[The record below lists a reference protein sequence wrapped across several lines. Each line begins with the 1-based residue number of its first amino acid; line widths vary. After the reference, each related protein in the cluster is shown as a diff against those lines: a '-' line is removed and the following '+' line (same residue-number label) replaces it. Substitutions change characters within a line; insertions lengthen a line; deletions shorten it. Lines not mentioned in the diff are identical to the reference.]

1 MSETEV
7 VTPEDA
13 AAYDLSAFA
22 ERVNTSL
29 DTIEGH
35 ESAFSEATL
44 EHRLQI
50 GQVIA
55 QAQEKFG
62 LTQSEQLAV
71 AREGKALVAR
81 RATNEALTCNPI
93 GFAAWLKREIP
104 RLNRSTARKY
114 ATAFHG
120 LGVAPDATPRQIT
133 ERIKKLRHEAGKA
146 GKPVPSLASLYTA
159 GKPPKKDEP
168 LQIEEPRDTAQ
179 LRLEDAREA
188 FHTWHQTF
196 ETMIE
201 RGQLDDLDREGLKA
215 EKEFF
220 LAGLD
225 RINKRLKQ

>member
-7 VTPEDA
+7 VTPEAA
-13 AAYDLSAFA
+13 AAYDLSTLA

-62 LTQSEQLAV
+62 ITSA
-71 AREGKALVAR
+71 EGGVLGGRPTETLSR
-81 RATNEALTCNPI
+81 RDKVIESAPNSI
-93 GFAAWLKREIP
+93 GFAAWLIKAIP
-104 RLNRSTARKY
+104 RLKRPTAIKY

-120 LGVAPDATPRQIT
+120 LGVPADATPRQIT
-133 ERIKKLRHEAGKA
+133 ERVKKLRHEAGKA
-146 GKPVPSLASLYTA
+146 GKPVPSLASLYNA

-179 LRLEDAREA
+179 LRLEDAREV
-188 FHTWHQTF
+188 FHTWRETF
-196 ETMIE
+196 ESAVE
-201 RGQLDDLDREGLKA
+201 RGQLDDLDRPGL
-215 EKEFF
+215 EEMKEFI
-220 LAGLD
+220 LSARD
-225 RINKRLKQ
+225 RINKRLK